1 VYRDEK
7 IALAEQNQQLTEEV
21 NRIREENEAMR
32 IAIMQRNIHASS
44 ANEHVVYDTNVR
56 MVSPGDRVAYGQHQ
70 LRAFSPWAAMALHF
84 CTLGIWSMF
93 HFGRMHGSLPKLR
106 QDDPDMAKSVWMFW
120 VPYVNL
126 WWMFFSPTR
135 LIDRINFQYLIR
147 GRQAPLT
154 KTSAILAGITSLLFY
169 FVPLVWLV
177 AIYQTQKAVNELV
190 ALGAVQVESYA
201 TTGVRVEDQFDAF
214 QAPGQTYNTTTASLA
229 DDAQPSTH
237 HTTRSTR

>member
-32 IAIMQRNIHASS
+32 LAIMQRSLHAGGV
-44 ANEHVVYDTNVR
+44 NEHVVYDANVR
-56 MVSPGDRVAYGQHQ
+56 VLSPGDRVAYGQHQ
-70 LRAFSPWAAMALHF
+70 LKAFSPWVAMALHF
-84 CTLGIWSMF
+84 CTFGLWSMF
-93 HFGRMHGSLPKLR
+93 HFGRMHGGLPKLR

-147 GRQAPLT
+147 GKEAPLT
-154 KTSAILAGITSLLFY
+154 KTWVVLAGITSLLFY

-177 AIYQTQKAVNELV
+177 AIYQTQKAVNNLIAMGEV
-190 ALGAVQVESYA
+190 EVQSQ
-201 TTGVRVEDQFDAF
+201 TSTGVRVDAAFDVF
-214 QAPGQTYNTTTASLA
+214 QVHGETHTTTTATWAS
-229 DDAQPSTH
+229 DAQAN
-237 HTTRSTR
+237 TRNTR